1 MQSLFAQSHAI
12 NFQNEGRH
20 AMEQNQPVNEGNVW
34 IMDFWSA
41 TWHAANDLIITRI
54 CAVMAGQC
62 LSTKECW
69 DSLQSRFWQ
78 PNHPHNRSQR
88 EFQNC
93 GLKHHDHHNESLQ
106 WRLSVAH
113 EASILRKTGPVRGL
127 TRSQKAK
134 MNSFKTSQWRPSV
147 KAFAETPSFN
157 VGDGWGDFHFH
168 QRLNH
173 SCDKLR
179 KQKKQ
184 TCRSGNPLSSSNSCY
199 LGILDTASGLTCPIT
214 VPSPTK
220 KYFPRIIVWNFV
232 NTSVHVH
239 LGISDSFCR
248 KTSMSIK
255 SSFFGGRGGYFGWGG
270 NADFILWVRGFL
282 WNIT

>member
-20 AMEQNQPVNEGNVW
+20 AMEQNQPMNEGNVW
-34 IMDFWSA
+34 MMDFWSA

-62 LSTKECW
+62 LSAKKCW

-78 PNHPHNRSQR
+78 SNHPHNRSQR

-113 EASILRKTGPVRGL
+113 EASVLRKSGPVRGL
-127 TRSQKAK
+127 TRNRKAK

-147 KAFAETPSFN
+147 KTFAETPSMWET
-157 VGDGWGDFHFH
+157 DGVTSTSINDLTIHVT
-168 QRLNH
+168 NA
-173 SCDKLR
+173 
-179 KQKKQ
+179 
-184 TCRSGNPLSSSNSCY
+184 GNRTNKHADLAFPY
-199 LGILDTASGLTCPIT
+199 LPPTHAISAFWTLLQAWP
-214 VPSPTK
+214 VPSL
-220 KYFPRIIVWNFV
+220 FPLRQ
-232 NTSVHVH
+232 
-239 LGISDSFCR
+239 R
-248 KTSMSIK
+248 
-255 SSFFGGRGGYFGWGG
+255 
-270 NADFILWVRGFL
+270 
-282 WNIT
+282 NIFQ